1 MAAVQVVGPRG
12 QPDIGYT
19 PDPDKYLARVQ
30 RRLATEKLER
40 TLPDGFPAKLNSD
53 LVWDTQKVDSSYN
66 WTYEL
71 SEAELADIE
80 NGLKHFQCECVACT
94 RSIVR

>member
-1 MAAVQVVGPRG
+1 MASVRVAGPSG

-30 RRLATEKLER
+30 RRLATERLER
-40 TLPDGFPAKLNSD
+40 SLPEGFPTRLESD
-53 LVWDTQKVDSSYN
+53 LVWDAQKVEGSYN

-71 SEAELADIE
+71 NAAELEDIE
-80 NGLKHFQCECVACT
+80 KGLKHFQCE
-94 RSIVR
+94 